1 MHATKESELQ
11 AKYLHATLPPVP
23 RRTLTNDE
31 KRKLYRLYSEGIP
44 MSRLVAQ
51 FGFSAPTLKAEVMKH
66 GLEPGMPISE
76 GEIDCILKEG
86 AYAPAPP
93 PNPFG
98 DSEQLAV
105 VGANMTERIN
115 LLIEAVQT
123 ATTAEG
129 IVNALNVTIAI
140 KQLFEVLQNPPPVEG
155 WRDVEKLVKMVRD
168 GFGMNDKDRKQAKGI
183 DYGMVGARRAEG
195 SVVDI

>member
-1 MHATKESELQ
+1 VA
-11 AKYLHATLPPVP
+11 

-51 FGFSAPTLKAEVMKH
+51 FGFSAPTLRAEVQKH

-76 GEIDCILKEG
+76 GEIDCILQEG
-86 AYAPAPP
+86 AYAPAPQ

-98 DSEQLAV
+98 DNEQLAV
-105 VGANMTERIN
+105 IGENMTAKIN
-115 LLIEAVQT
+115 CLIEVAQT

-129 IVNALNVTIAI
+129 IVNALNTTIAI

-155 WRDVEKLVKMVRD
+155 WRDVEKLVKIARD
-168 GFGMNDKDRKQAKGI
+168 AFGMNEKDKKQSKGI
-183 DYGMVGARRAEG
+183 DYRMVSAKKQEG
-195 SVVDI
+195 VILDI